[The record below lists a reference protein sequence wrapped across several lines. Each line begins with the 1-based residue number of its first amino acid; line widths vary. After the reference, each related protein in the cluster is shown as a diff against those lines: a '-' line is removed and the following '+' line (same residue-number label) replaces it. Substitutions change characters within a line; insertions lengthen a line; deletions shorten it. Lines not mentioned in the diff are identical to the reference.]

1 MKRILFL
8 LTATVFLLNADTTIS
23 TTVDPNVMFYDKS
36 TGNVKKDRKRVLKNM
51 VNLEKERVKS
61 FNEYSETKMS
71 KGDLAAFG
79 AFFKASLESCVE
91 QKVCYYE
98 HKDGKVSFV
107 VNDRE
112 KFYKHVLKDL
122 GTELSLPLFNWL
134 YKGSD
139 FGALHE
145 QFGDMYD
152 GYIKYLIS
160 MVRVSQKEKAKKV
173 DATAL
178 KEMEELAKKNTEEAF
193 QKRSDGEIQ
202 SHSDSPDFIGNSQK
216 VKNDATPTPVPLI
229 GNVGN
234 NANANTNTNAS
245 KETASKEEV
254 SPSQEASPSK
264 KKKKAK
270 KKRRLSKKEKRQALQ
285 QELEKHGNSNE
296 SHKTEEH
303 NEKK

>member
-1 MKRILFL
+1 MKRILFFL
-8 LTATVFLLNADTTIS
+8 AATTFLLRAETDSATIN
-23 TTVDPNVMFYDKS
+23 TTVDPNVMFSESS

-51 VNLEKERVKS
+51 VNLEKERVKN
-61 FNEYSETKMS
+61 FNQYSETKMS
-71 KGDLAAFG
+71 KGDLSAFG
-79 AFFKASLESCVE
+79 AFFKGSLESCVE

-160 MVRVSQKEKAKKV
+160 MVRVSQKEKARKL
-173 DATAL
+173 DAATF
-178 KEMEELAKKNTEEAF
+178 KRMEEQAEKDTKAAF
-193 QKRSDGEIQ
+193 QKRSSGELE
-202 SHSDSPDFIGNSQK
+202 SHTDSPEFISSSKKTQTSNPDLDSM
-216 VKNDATPTPVPLI
+216 T
-229 GNVGN
+229 
-234 NANANTNTNAS
+234 NANTL
-245 KETASKEEV
+245 KETASKE
-254 SPSQEASPSK
+254 PEASSK
-264 KKKKAK
+264 KEKKPK
-270 KKRRLSKKEKRQALQ
+270 KKRRLSKKERQQQALQ
-285 QELEKHGNSNE
+285 REFEKQISD
-296 SHKTEEH
+296 SSKS
-303 NEKK
+303 EK

>member
-8 LTATVFLLNADTTIS
+8 LVATTFLLRAETASATIN
-23 TTVDPNVMFYDKS
+23 TTVDPNVMFSEGS
-36 TGNVKKDRKRVLKNM
+36 TGNVKKDRKRVLKSM
-51 VNLEKERVKS
+51 VNLEKERVKN
-61 FNEYSETKMS
+61 FNQYSETKMS
-71 KGDLAAFG
+71 KGDLSAFG
-79 AFFKASLESCVE
+79 AFFKGSLESCVE

-160 MVRVSQKEKAKKV
+160 MVRISQKEKAKKV
-173 DATAL
+173 DAVVL
-178 KEMEELAKKNTEEAF
+178 KKMEEQAEKDTKAAF
-193 QKRSDGEIQ
+193 QKRSSGELE
-202 SHSDSPDFIGNSQK
+202 SHTDSPEFISSSKKTDLSNTDTAQ
-216 VKNDATPTPVPLI
+216 TPI
-229 GNVGN
+229 EG
-234 NANANTNTNAS
+234 ASAS
-245 KETASKEEV
+245 KEVASKELET
-254 SPSQEASPSK
+254 SSK
-264 KKKKAK
+264 KQKKPK
-270 KKRRLSKKEKRQALQ
+270 KKRRLSKKERQQQALQ
-285 QELEKHGNSNE
+285 QEFEKQINNSSE
-296 SHKTEEH
+296 P
-303 NEKK
+303 EK

>member
-1 MKRILFL
+1 MKRILFFL
-8 LTATVFLLNADTTIS
+8 AATTFLLRAETDSATIN
-23 TTVDPNVMFYDKS
+23 TTVDPNVMFSESS

-51 VNLEKERVKS
+51 VNLEKERVKN
-61 FNEYSETKMS
+61 FNQYSETKMS
-71 KGDLAAFG
+71 KGDLSAFG
-79 AFFKASLESCVE
+79 AFFKGSLESCVE

-160 MVRVSQKEKAKKV
+160 MVRVSQKEKARKL
-173 DATAL
+173 DAATF
-178 KEMEELAKKNTEEAF
+178 KRMEEQAEKDTKAAF
-193 QKRSDGEIQ
+193 QKRSSGELE
-202 SHSDSPDFIGNSQK
+202 SHNDSPEFISSSKKTQTSNPDLDS
-216 VKNDATPTPVPLI
+216 TT
-229 GNVGN
+229 
-234 NANANTNTNAS
+234 NANAL
-245 KETASKEEV
+245 KETASKEPET
-254 SPSQEASPSK
+254 SSK
-264 KKKKAK
+264 KEKKPK
-270 KKRRLSKKEKRQALQ
+270 KKRRLSKKERQQQALQ
-285 QELEKHGNSNE
+285 QEFEKQISD
-296 SHKTEEH
+296 SSKS
-303 NEKK
+303 EK

>member
-1 MKRILFL
+1 MKRILFFL
-8 LTATVFLLNADTTIS
+8 AATTFLLRAETDSVTIN
-23 TTVDPNVMFYDKS
+23 TTVDPNVMFSESS

-51 VNLEKERVKS
+51 INLEKERVKN
-61 FNEYSETKMS
+61 FNQYSETKMS
-71 KGDLAAFG
+71 KGDLSAFG
-79 AFFKASLESCVE
+79 AFFKGSLESCVE

-160 MVRVSQKEKAKKV
+160 MVRVSQKEKARKL
-173 DATAL
+173 DAVAL
-178 KEMEELAKKNTEEAF
+178 KKMEEQAEKDTKAAF
-193 QKRSDGEIQ
+193 QKRSSGELE
-202 SHSDSPDFIGNSQK
+202 SHTDSPEFISSSKKTQTSNPELDSI
-216 VKNDATPTPVPLI
+216 T
-229 GNVGN
+229 
-234 NANANTNTNAS
+234 NANTL
-245 KETASKEEV
+245 KETASKEPET
-254 SPSQEASPSK
+254 SSNKEK
-264 KKKKAK
+264 KPK
-270 KKRRLSKKEKRQALQ
+270 KKRRLSKKERQQQALQ
-285 QELEKHGNSNE
+285 QEFEKQISD
-296 SHKTEEH
+296 SSKS
-303 NEKK
+303 EK

>member
-1 MKRILFL
+1 MKRILFFL
-8 LTATVFLLNADTTIS
+8 AATTFLLRAETDSATIN
-23 TTVDPNVMFYDKS
+23 TTVDPNVMFSESS

-51 VNLEKERVKS
+51 VNLEKERVKN
-61 FNEYSETKMS
+61 FNQYSETKMS
-71 KGDLAAFG
+71 KGDLSAFG
-79 AFFKASLESCVE
+79 AFFKGSLESCVE

-160 MVRVSQKEKAKKV
+160 MVRVSQKEKARKLDAATFKK
-173 DATAL
+173 
-178 KEMEELAKKNTEEAF
+178 MEEQAEKDTKAAF
-193 QKRSDGEIQ
+193 QKRSSGELE
-202 SHSDSPDFIGNSQK
+202 SHTDSPEFISSSKRTQTSNS
-216 VKNDATPTPVPLI
+216 DLDSTT
-229 GNVGN
+229 
-234 NANANTNTNAS
+234 NANAL
-245 KETASKEEV
+245 KETASKE
-254 SPSQEASPSK
+254 PEASLK
-264 KKKKAK
+264 KEKKPK
-270 KKRRLSKKEKRQALQ
+270 KKRRLSKKEKQQQALQ
-285 QELEKHGNSNE
+285 QEFEKQISD
-296 SHKTEEH
+296 SSKS
-303 NEKK
+303 EK